1 MTVVLAAAAAVLFG
15 CGTYLLL
22 QRELT
27 RIVLGLA
34 LLAHGA
40 NLFILLGAGRRGEAT
55 FIGES
60 PGRAPDLLDP
70 LPQAFVL
77 TAIVI
82 TFGVTTFLL
91 GLAYRSWVLT
101 HDDIVQ
107 DDVEDRRV
115 GSRRRTVA
123 EEVADMA
130 QLEAAREDQVHEEAE
145 RHQTGRR
152 EDQRRGGEG
161 R

>member
-1 MTVVLAAAAAVLFG
+1 MTVALAAAASVLFG

-40 NLFILLGAGRRGEAT
+40 NLFILLGAGEPARPA
-55 FIGES
+55 FIERDGG
-60 PGRAPDLLDP
+60 PYFDP

-101 HDDIVQ
+101 HDDEVQ
-107 DDVEDRRV
+107 DDVEDRLV
-115 GSRRRTVA
+115 ASRTQPTE
-123 EEVADMA
+123 EEVDF
-130 QLEAAREDQVHEEAE
+130 AAVESARVDE
-145 RHQTGRR
+145 RS
-152 EDQRRGGEG
+152 
-161 R
+161 

>member
-1 MTVVLAAAAAVLFG
+1 MTVILAAAAATVFA

-27 RIVLGLA
+27 RIVIGLA

-40 NLFILLGAGRRGEAT
+40 NLFILLGAGRRGDPT
-55 FIGES
+55 FVGGDGS
-60 PGRAPDLLDP
+60 ADYLDP

-91 GLAYRSWVLT
+91 GLSYRSWVLT
-101 HDDIVQ
+101 RDDQVQ
-107 DDVEDRRV
+107 DDLEDRRV
-115 GSRRRTVA
+115 AKRTA
-123 EEVADMA
+123 PTEVEVDLAQFGAD
-130 QLEAAREDQVHEEAE
+130 LEAELDEDADRE
-145 RHQTGRR
+145 TT
-152 EDQRRGGEG
+152 
-161 R
+161 

>member
-1 MTVVLAAAAAVLFG
+1 MIVVLAAAAAVLFG

-27 RIVLGLA
+27 RVILGLA

-40 NLFILLGAGRRGEAT
+40 NLFILLGAGERGAPAFVGNDPEA
-55 FIGES
+55 I
-60 PGRAPDLLDP
+60 LDP

-101 HDDIVQ
+101 RDDEVQ
-107 DDVEDRRV
+107 DDIEDRRV
-115 GSRRRTVA
+115 AARRRPTE
-123 EEVADMA
+123 EEVDFA
-130 QLEAAREDQVHEEAE
+130 EVEAE
-145 RHQTGRR
+145 RLAR
-152 EDQRRGGEG
+152 ERELEAHAAAEAEGDGEPSHG
-161 R
+161 EPTT

>member
-1 MTVVLAAAAAVLFG
+1 MTVVLAAAASVLFG
-15 CGTYLLL
+15 TGTYLLL

-27 RIVLGLA
+27 RLVLGLA

-40 NLFILLGAGRRGEAT
+40 NLFILLAAGRRGRPT
-55 FIGES
+55 FVSGDGNE
-60 PGRAPDLLDP
+60 GLLDP

-101 HDDIVQ
+101 HDDEVQ
-107 DDVEDRRV
+107 DDLEDRLV
-115 GSRRRTVA
+115 PARTGPTV
-123 EEVADMA
+123 EERD
-130 QLEAAREDQVHEEAE
+130 LAAVESDIE
-145 RHQTGRR
+145 
-152 EDQRRGGEG
+152 EG
-161 R
+161 RA

>member
-1 MTVVLAAAAAVLFG
+1 MTVVLALAAAVVFA

-40 NLFILLGAGRRGEAT
+40 NLFILLGSGSRGAPT
-55 FIGES
+55 FVGK
-60 PGRAPDLLDP
+60 GDDADLLDP

-82 TFGVTTFLL
+82 AFGVTTFLL

-101 HDDIVQ
+101 RDDTVQ
-107 DDVEDRRV
+107 DDLEDRRV
-115 GSRRRTVA
+115 
-123 EEVADMA
+123 
-130 QLEAAREDQVHEEAE
+130 ARDRVQEEEADFE
-145 RHQTGRR
+145 KVAADR
-152 EDQRRGGEG
+152 DAADSDPGGDA
-161 R
+161 

>member
-40 NLFILLGAGRRGEAT
+40 NLFILLGAGRRGRPT
-55 FIGES
+55 FVGGDVDES
-60 PGRAPDLLDP
+60 LLDP

-101 HDDIVQ
+101 QDDVVQ

-115 GSRRRTVA
+115 ATLASLA
-123 EEVADMA
+123 EEEADLA
-130 QLEAAREDQVHEEAE
+130 SVEAARREAARVAHRDSGDDDSSDQESPA
-145 RHQTGRR
+145 
-152 EDQRRGGEG
+152 
-161 R
+161 

>member
-1 MTVVLAAAAAVLFG
+1 MTVVVVLAAAASLLFG

-27 RIVLGLA
+27 RIILGLA

-40 NLFILLGAGRRGEAT
+40 NLFLLLSAGGRGEPT
-55 FIGES
+55 FGS
-60 PGRAPDLLDP
+60 DGDTDVFLDP
-70 LPQAFVL
+70 LPEAFIL

-101 HDDIVQ
+101 NDDEVQ

-115 GSRRRTVA
+115 AARTRPTE
-123 EEVADMA
+123 EEVDFA
-130 QLEAAREDQVHEEAE
+130 EVEAE
-145 RHQTGRR
+145 RDAR
-152 EDQRRGGEG
+152 EEARDEAVESE
-161 R
+161 

>member
-1 MTVVLAAAAAVLFG
+1 MTVVLAATAAVLFS

-22 QRELT
+22 HRELT

-40 NLFILLGAGRRGEAT
+40 NLFILLGAGEPARPTFVGKGVEGE
-55 FIGES
+55 
-60 PGRAPDLLDP
+60 DLLDP

-91 GLAYRSWVLT
+91 GLSYRSWVLT
-101 HDDIVQ
+101 RDDEVQ
-107 DDVEDRRV
+107 DDIEDRRV
-115 GSRRRTVA
+115 PTRPDPSDVESDLRAV
-123 EEVADMA
+123 VAD
-130 QLEAAREDQVHEEAE
+130 LEE
-145 RHQTGRR
+145 
-152 EDQRRGGEG
+152 GEV
-161 R
+161 

>member
-15 CGTYLLL
+15 CGTFLLL

-40 NLFILLGAGRRGEAT
+40 NLFILLGAGRRGEPT
-55 FIGES
+55 FVGDGS
-60 PGRAPDLLDP
+60 DGLLDP

-91 GLAYRSWVLT
+91 GLSYRSWVLT
-101 HDDIVQ
+101 HDDVVQ

-115 GSRRRTVA
+115 AARQTA
-123 EEVADMA
+123 TEEEADMA
-130 QLEAAREDQVHEEAE
+130 AVEAAREAEADMAEAARE
-145 RHQTGRR
+145 RDTGR
-152 EDQRRGGEG
+152 GGTS
-161 R
+161 

>member
-1 MTVVLAAAAAVLFG
+1 MTVILAAAAAFVFA

-27 RIVLGLA
+27 RIVIGLA

-40 NLFILLGAGRRGEAT
+40 NLFILLGAGRRGDPT
-55 FIGES
+55 FIGDDPS
-60 PGRAPDLLDP
+60 ADYLDP

-91 GLAYRSWVLT
+91 GLSYRSWVLT
-101 HDDIVQ
+101 RDDEVQ
-107 DDVEDRRV
+107 DDLEDRRV
-115 GSRRRTVA
+115 AKRTTPTEVEVDLA
-123 EEVADMA
+123 EVG
-130 QLEAAREDQVHEEAE
+130 AALDAEHQREAE
-145 RHQTGRR
+145 HHNEAGPDEWETP
-152 EDQRRGGEG
+152 
-161 R
+161 

>member
-1 MTVVLAAAAAVLFG
+1 MTVVLAAAAAVVFA

-40 NLFILLGAGRRGEAT
+40 NLFILLGAGERGAPT
-55 FIGES
+55 FVGKGEDE
-60 PGRAPDLLDP
+60 GLLDP

-82 TFGVTTFLL
+82 AFGVTTFLL

-101 HDDIVQ
+101 RDDTVQ
-107 DDVEDRRV
+107 DDLEDRRV
-115 GSRRRTVA
+115 ARDRVQDEEA
-123 EEVADMA
+123 DYAEVAADRDA
-130 QLEAAREDQVHEEAE
+130 RDAGEPAASSDDDPEA
-145 RHQTGRR
+145 GS
-152 EDQRRGGEG
+152 
-161 R
+161 

>member
-1 MTVVLAAAAAVLFG
+1 MIVSLAAAAAVLFG

-27 RIVLGLA
+27 RIILGLA

-40 NLFILLGAGRRGEAT
+40 NLFILLTTGERGEPA
-55 FIGES
+55 FGD
-60 PGRAPDLLDP
+60 GDVLDP

-82 TFGVTTFLL
+82 AFGVTTFLL
-91 GLAYRSWVLT
+91 ALAYRSWVLT
-101 HDDIVQ
+101 QDDEVQ

-115 GSRRRTVA
+115 AARRRPTE
-123 EEVADMA
+123 EEVDF
-130 QLEAAREDQVHEEAE
+130 AAVEAE
-145 RHQTGRR
+145 REAR
-152 EDQRRGGEG
+152 ESELDARAEAEADEG
-161 R
+161 AGPA